1 MGKYADI
8 VPLETSPDPGET
20 GRPTCCHS
28 AGKGINAIARGTA
41 LKDQYH
47 FPLESFMTRERFERI
62 KAFSEDK
69 ETPCLIIDLDIIRK
83 NYEDLRR
90 NLPFAKIYYA
100 VKANPDD
107 AVVALLR
114 DLGSSFDVA
123 SRYELDQLLKLEVPP
138 ERMSFGNTIKK
149 EKDIAYFYEKGVR
162 LFVTD
167 SITDL
172 DKLSRAAPGSKVFFR
187 LLTEGLGADW
197 PLSKK
202 FGSHPDL
209 ARQLIKTAVR
219 FGLVP
224 YGISFH
230 PGSQQRDVG
239 QWSSALTTVAQLFA
253 WARDDLM
260 VDLKM
265 INMGGGFPANYIEPT
280 DTLAQYTEDI
290 KRFLDNSF
298 KNDWP
303 EEIIIEPGRSMAGD
317 AGVIVSEIINIAKKS
332 VHERYPWIFLD
343 IGKFGG
349 LIETLDE
356 AIKYPVYFEGEG
368 TAVDVILAGPTC
380 DSMDILY
387 EKTTYMMP
395 ETSRIG
401 DRVFILTTGAYT
413 KSYSSIYF
421 NGFPPLASYILQ

>member
-1 MGKYADI
+1 
-8 VPLETSPDPGET
+8 V
-20 GRPTCCHS
+20 
-28 AGKGINAIARGTA
+28 
-41 LKDQYH
+41 KDQYH
-47 FPLESFMTRERFERI
+47 FPLENFMSQERFDRI
-62 KAFSEDK
+62 KAFSGDK

-83 NYEDLRR
+83 NYQDLRKYF
-90 NLPFAKIYYA
+90 PFAKVFYA

-107 AVVALLR
+107 AVVSLLR
-114 DLGSSFDVA
+114 DLGSNFDIA
-123 SRYELDQLLKLEVPP
+123 TRYELDQLLKLGVTPD
-138 ERMSFGNTIKK
+138 RMSFGNTIKK

-172 DKLSRAAPGSKVFFR
+172 DKIARAAPGSKVFFR

-253 WARDDLM
+253 WARDDLK
-260 VDLKM
+260 VNLKM
-265 INMGGGFPANYIEPT
+265 INMGGGFPADYIEPT
-280 DTLAQYTEDI
+280 DSLAQYADDI

-298 KNDWP
+298 KNEWP
-303 EEIIIEPGRSMAGD
+303 EEILIEPGRSMAGN

-332 VHERYPWIFLD
+332 VHERYPWVFLD

-356 AIKYPVYFEGEG
+356 AIKYPFYFQGEG

-395 ETSRIG
+395 ENTRIG
-401 DRVFILTTGAYT
+401 DRVYILTTGAYT
-413 KSYSSIYF
+413 QSYSSIYF
-421 NGFPPLASYILQ
+421 NGFPPLKSYILK

>member
-1 MGKYADI
+1 MSK
-8 VPLETSPDPGET
+8 
-20 GRPTCCHS
+20 
-28 AGKGINAIARGTA
+28 
-41 LKDQYH
+41 
-47 FPLESFMTRERFERI
+47 ERFERI
-62 KAFSEDK
+62 KAFSGDK
-69 ETPCLIIDLDIIRK
+69 ETPCLIIDLDIIKK
-83 NYEDLRR
+83 NYDDLRKYF
-90 NLPFAKIYYA
+90 PFAKIYYA

-107 AVVALLR
+107 AVVSLLS
-114 DLGSSFDVA
+114 DLGSNFDVA
-123 SRYELDQLLKLEVPP
+123 TRYELDQLLRLGVSPD
-138 ERMSFGNTIKK
+138 RMSFGNTIKK

-162 LFVTD
+162 LYATD
-167 SITDL
+167 SISDI
-172 DKLSRAAPGSKVFFR
+172 DKIARAAPGSRVFFR

-197 PLSKK
+197 PLSRK

-209 ARQLIKTAVR
+209 ARQLIKTAIR
-219 FGLVP
+219 FGIVP

-239 QWSSALTTVAQLFA
+239 QWSTALTTASQLMA
-253 WARDDLM
+253 WARDDLKVEM
-260 VDLKM
+260 KM

-280 DTLAQYTEDI
+280 DTLGQYADDI

-298 KNDWP
+298 KNEWP

-317 AGVIVSEIINIAKKS
+317 AGVIVAEIINIAKKS
-332 VHERYPWIFLD
+332 VHERYPWVFLD

-356 AIKYPVYFEGEG
+356 AIKYPICFEGEG

-387 EKTTYMMP
+387 EKTQYMMP
-395 ETSRIG
+395 ETARIG

-413 KSYSSIYF
+413 QSYSSIYF
-421 NGFPPLASYILQ
+421 NGFPPLKSYILK

>member
-1 MGKYADI
+1 M
-8 VPLETSPDPGET
+8 S
-20 GRPTCCHS
+20 
-28 AGKGINAIARGTA
+28 
-41 LKDQYH
+41 
-47 FPLESFMTRERFERI
+47 REKFERI
-62 KAFSEDK
+62 KEFAKDK
-69 ETPCLIIDLDIIRK
+69 ETPCLIIDLDVIRK
-83 NYEDLRR
+83 NYE
-90 NLPFAKIYYA
+90 NLQTYLPWATIYYA

-107 AVVALLR
+107 AVVSLLR
-114 DLGSSFDVA
+114 DLGSNFDVA
-123 SRYELDQLLKLEVPP
+123 SRYELDQLLRLGVSPD
-138 ERMSFGNTIKK
+138 RMSFGNTIKK

-167 SITDL
+167 SIADI

-209 ARQLIKTAVR
+209 ARQLMKTAMR
-219 FGLVP
+219 FGLEP

-239 QWSSALTTVAQLFA
+239 QWSSALAIVAQLFN
-253 WARDDLM
+253 WARHDLK

-265 INMGGGFPANYIEPT
+265 INMGGGFPANYLEPT
-280 DTLAQYTEDI
+280 DSLEQYAQDI

-298 KNDWP
+298 GLVWP
-303 EEIIIEPGRSMAGD
+303 EKIVIEPGRSMAGD

-332 VHERYPWIFLD
+332 VHERYPWVFLD

-356 AIKYPVYFEGEG
+356 SIKYPIYFEGQGSVEE
-368 TAVDVILAGPTC
+368 VILAGPTC

-387 EKTTYMMP
+387 ERTPYFMP
-395 ETSRIG
+395 SSAKIG
-401 DRVFILTTGAYT
+401 DRVYILTTGAYT
-413 KSYSSIYF
+413 QSYSSVYF
-421 NGFPPLASYILQ
+421 NGFPPLKSYILPPA

>member
-1 MGKYADI
+1 M
-8 VPLETSPDPGET
+8 
-20 GRPTCCHS
+20 
-28 AGKGINAIARGTA
+28 
-41 LKDQYH
+41 KDQYR
-47 FPLESFMTRERFERI
+47 FPLENFMPRERFERI
-62 KAFSEDK
+62 KAFAKDK
-69 ETPCLIIDLDIIRK
+69 ETPCLIIDLDVIRK
-83 NYEDLRR
+83 NYQDLRTY
-90 NLPFAKIYYA
+90 LPFAKVYYA

-107 AVVALLR
+107 AVVELLR

-123 SRYELDQLLKLEVPP
+123 TRFELDQLLRLGVEPD
-138 ERMSFGNTIKK
+138 RMSFGNTIKK

-162 LFVTD
+162 LYVTD

-172 DKLSRAAPGSKVFFR
+172 EKISRAAPGSKVFFR

-202 FGSHPDL
+202 FGSHPAL
-209 ARQLIKTAVR
+209 ARQLIKTEVR
-219 FGLVP
+219 FGLLP
-224 YGISFH
+224 YGISFP
-230 PGSQQRDVG
+230 PGSQQRAVG
-239 QWSSALTTVAQLFA
+239 QWSSALTTVAQLFS
-253 WARDDLM
+253 WAKEDLK
-260 VDLKM
+260 VELKM

-280 DTLAQYTEDI
+280 DSLAQYAEDI

-332 VHERYPWIFLD
+332 VHERYPWVFLD
-343 IGKFGG
+343 VGKFGG

-356 AIKYPVYFEGEG
+356 AIKYPIYFEGEG
-368 TAVDVILAGPTC
+368 PAVDIILAGPTC

-387 EKTTYMMP
+387 EKAPYTMP
-395 ETSRIG
+395 ETARIG
-401 DRVFILTTGAYT
+401 DRVYILTTGAYT

-421 NGFPPLASYILQ
+421 NGFPPLSSHILK